1 MKSAYEQAR
10 GSRLLRQQ
18 TRAYGQRAET
28 DFIAMGAKIQMSDQA
43 IILFAHGARDP
54 EWAAPFDIIKQQL
67 QAARPEVQVELAFLE
82 FMTPSLEAAVAL
94 SAAQGAKRIVL
105 VPLFM
110 AQGGHLKQDLP
121 LLVEKIR
128 QRYPQLEVQVM
139 PAIGDAPEILQAIT
153 DWVLRSASA

>member
-1 MKSAYEQAR
+1 MSEQ
-10 GSRLLRQQ
+10 
-18 TRAYGQRAET
+18 T
-28 DFIAMGAKIQMSDQA
+28 

-54 EWAAPFDIIKQQL
+54 EWAAPFGIIQKQL
-67 QAARPEVQVELAFLE
+67 QAARPEVQVALAFQD
-82 FMTPSLEAAVAL
+82 FMTPTLEAAVAQ

-121 LLVEKIR
+121 LLVGKIR
-128 QRYPQLEVQVM
+128 EQHPQLELQVL

-153 DWVLRSASA
+153 DWVLRGAVAG

>member
-1 MKSAYEQAR
+1 
-10 GSRLLRQQ
+10 
-18 TRAYGQRAET
+18 
-28 DFIAMGAKIQMSDQA
+28 MSDQA

-54 EWAAPFDIIKQQL
+54 DWAAPFGMIKQQL
-67 QAARPEVQVELAFLE
+67 QAARPEVQVELAFHD
-82 FMTPSLEAAVAL
+82 FMTPTLEAAAAQ

-121 LLVEKIR
+121 LLVAKIR
-128 QRYPQLEVQVM
+128 EQHPHIELQVM

-153 DWVLRSASA
+153 DWVLRSAFA

>member
-1 MKSAYEQAR
+1 V
-10 GSRLLRQQ
+10 
-18 TRAYGQRAET
+18 
-28 DFIAMGAKIQMSDQA
+28 AKRRKQFDRKGERIDVSDQA

-67 QAARPEVQVELAFLE
+67 QAARPEVQVMLAFQD
-82 FMTPSLEAAVAL
+82 FMTPSLEAAVAQ

-121 LLVEKIR
+121 LLVGKLRE
-128 QRYPQLEVQVM
+128 QHPQLELRVM
-139 PAIGDAPEILQAIT
+139 PAIGDAPEILQAIS
-153 DWVLRSASA
+153 DWVLRSASV